1 MSLQP
6 EWIGVI
12 ELPGFF
18 RFFKK
23 RPDENMVPSGN
34 DWQFAIENDRNSW
47 FTY

>member
-12 ELPGFF
+12 ELPGVTFL
-18 RFFKK
+18 RR

-34 DWQFAIENDRNSW
+34 D
-47 FTY
+47 